1 MGHVCLMKKYP
12 GMKIKTFQRRDDVER
27 LMLAG
32 LPIEQIVTYGNDKGW
47 DNHAVRRDF
56 NAITDEWSK
65 QSEEALQHARGQAV
79 QRIRGDL
86 ARMRLEAEKQP
97 KGRKG
102 PQWAELQAATFKD
115 IAAHE
120 RLLAQIE
127 GTLRPVEIK
136 LTINDS
142 SRRALID
149 VINAMAPA
157 EMDQLIREQKDL
169 ELRASQKRN

>member
-1 MGHVCLMKKYP
+1 
-12 GMKIKTFQRRDDVER
+12 MKIKTFQRRDDVER

-32 LPIEQIVTYGNDKGW
+32 LPIEQIVSYGKDKAW
-47 DNHAVRRDF
+47 DPHAIRRDF

-79 QRIRGDL
+79 QRIRADL
-86 ARMRLEAEKQP
+86 ARMRLVVEEQP
-97 KGRKG
+97 KGSKAG

-115 IAAHE
+115 IVAHE

-127 GTLRPVEIK
+127 GTLRPVEMKI
-136 LTINDS
+136 TINDS

-149 VINAMAPA
+149 VINAMSPD
-157 EMDQLIREQKDL
+157 EMNQLIREQKEL

>member
-1 MGHVCLMKKYP
+1 MGHVCLMKRPK
-12 GMKIKTFQRRDDVER
+12 GMPFKTIQRRDDVER

-32 LPIEQIVTYGNDKGW
+32 LPIEQIVTYGKDKGW
-47 DNHAVRRDF
+47 DDPVVRRDY
-56 NAITDEWSK
+56 NAIADEWSK

-86 ARMRLEAEKQP
+86 ARMRLEAENRP

-127 GTLRPVEIK
+127 GTLRPVEVKI
-136 LTINDS
+136 TINDS

-149 VINAMAPA
+149 VINTMTPA

-169 ELRASQKRN
+169 ELRASAKRN

>member
-1 MGHVCLMKKYP
+1 
-12 GMKIKTFQRRDDVER
+12 
-27 LMLAG
+27 
-32 LPIEQIVTYGNDKGW
+32 
-47 DNHAVRRDF
+47 
-56 NAITDEWSK
+56 
-65 QSEEALQHARGQAV
+65 
-79 QRIRGDL
+79 
-86 ARMRLEAEKQP
+86 MRLEAENRP

-149 VINAMAPA
+149 VINTMTPE
-157 EMDQLIREQKDL
+157 EMNQLIREQKDL